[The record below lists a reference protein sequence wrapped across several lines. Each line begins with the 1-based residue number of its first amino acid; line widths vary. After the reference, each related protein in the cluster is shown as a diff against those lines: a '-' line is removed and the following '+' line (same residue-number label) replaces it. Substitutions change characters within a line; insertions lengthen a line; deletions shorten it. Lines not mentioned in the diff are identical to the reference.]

1 MVTLG
6 YPLCPCPLSV
16 NNDTLTLSPPVSFL
30 NLFST
35 SPSLSQLSFP
45 FALLPTSLRF
55 SSTAPLHSVS
65 IYLTN
70 LYVWLFPLALNLN
83 FPLVP
88 LQPPTPAL
96 SCHLLS
102 AAVGWMSLVRC
113 CRSNQTL
120 PSLFCVN
127 PTPPSLESPEEHP
140 LRLACKHSSDA
151 VVSEVFIVILLKEAT
166 GNAELDLS
174 CSINR

>member
-16 NNDTLTLSPPVSFL
+16 DNNALTLSPPLFL
-30 NLFST
+30 FLT
-35 SPSLSQLSFP
+35 SVLHLPHFPNFP
-45 FALLPTSLRF
+45 FPLHSSLHPSVSLR
-55 SSTAPLHSVS
+55 LRHSVS

-96 SCHLLS
+96 SRHLLS

-127 PTPPSLESPEEHP
+127 PTPPSLGSPEEHP

-151 VVSEVFIVILLKEAT
+151 VVSEVFVVILLKEAT

-174 CSINR
+174 CSIIR